1 MPEVMTPP
9 IITLG
14 RGLSHGETRAGKK
27 NQANQFHRTESRTTH
42 EQGWRTRTKLWLGT
56 LRAWEREGQIRKEQS
71 RWKMGTAPA
80 WTGGDAKGKS

>member
-27 NQANQFHRTESRTTH
+27 NQANQFHRTESKTTH
-42 EQGWRTRTKLWLGT
+42 EQGWRNRTKLWLGT
-56 LRAWEREGQIRKEQS
+56 LRAWESGKVRSGRSSPAGKWGLPQR
-71 RWKMGTAPA
+71 RWA
-80 WTGGDAKGKS
+80 